1 MHRRILFFISCLA
14 TVIAGLSATLFSVY
28 LPPIVQALY
37 GTETR
42 EDVAHVGSFAGAAF
56 LFGWAVGGL
65 LLGGLGDRLGRK
77 VAFATS
83 MIACSLGMLGTAFVQ
98 SLVPLVLLRMM
109 TGAGAGGILLTTVV
123 LVSEAW
129 AKGNRA
135 RVVGI
140 VINAFPLGFVL
151 TGLFQANIADFR
163 KAYMLG
169 SLSIFLVFFILLFV
183 QESDIWKARGE
194 TTREFVEARSHVF
207 QPQYRKD
214 LVVCVG
220 LYGSMLVGLWAAYT
234 WIPAWVSSLSTP
246 VYAQGNRSL
255 TAIMLGIGAF
265 VGGLMSGAV
274 SNALGRKR
282 AAAFGYICV
291 FTTSVLLF
299 VTMHEIA
306 PFLFVLAFVLSFFIG
321 FNQGILSG
329 YIPELFPTRVRA
341 TATGISFNTG
351 RLLTTIAVFFVGV
364 LIQELGGYDKG
375 IFTFAFAYLIGLM
388 MLIPARETRGSEL
401 PR

>member
-1 MHRRILFFISCLA
+1 MHRWTLFFVSWLA
-14 TVIAGLSATLFSVY
+14 TVSAGLSATLFGVY
-28 LPPIVQALY
+28 LPPMVQALY
-37 GTETR
+37 PTATR

-98 SLVPLVLLRMM
+98 SLAPLVLWRMI
-109 TGAGAGGILLTTVV
+109 TGAGAGGILLTTAV
-123 LVSEAW
+123 LASETW
-129 AKGNRA
+129 AKGIRA

-140 VINAFPLGFVL
+140 LINAFPLGFVL
-151 TGLFQANIADFR
+151 TGLFQASIADFR
-163 KAYMLG
+163 TAYMRG
-169 SLSIFLVFFILLFV
+169 SLSILLVFLILLFV
-183 QESDIWKARGE
+183 RESEIWKARKQITHE
-194 TTREFVEARSHVF
+194 SIEARSHLF

-214 LVVCVG
+214 LAIGVG

-246 VYAQGNRSL
+246 VQAQGNRSL
-255 TAIMLGIGAF
+255 SAISLGIGAA
-265 VGGLMSGAV
+265 VGGLISGAV
-274 SNALGRKR
+274 SNALGRKC

-291 FTTSVLLF
+291 FTTSALLF
-299 VTMHEIA
+299 VTIHEIA
-306 PFLFVLAFVLSFFIG
+306 PLLFALAFVLSFFIG

-329 YIPELFPTRVRA
+329 YIPELFPTRIRA
-341 TATGISFNTG
+341 TATGISFNAG
-351 RLLTTIAVFFVGV
+351 RLLTALGVFFVGV
-364 LIQELGGYDKG
+364 LIQVLGGYERG

-388 MLIPARETRGSEL
+388 MLIPARETRDNDL